1 MANQVEID
9 RTIQPAYGVVT
20 TVAAEPVVQAAY
32 GVIPPVVASEPEVQP
47 AYGVVTPVIGT
58 DINISYEE
66 LEECISRLKKTI
78 NTLKSSW
85 TNGSKKQIARIK
97 QSWVGADCEAY
108 TKKLENMDTKVN
120 NSISALELL
129 CETYEKAKDLIADNQ
144 KSTTAAIDKM

>member
-20 TVAAEPVVQAAY
+20 AVFTEPVQPAY
-32 GVIPPVVASEPEVQP
+32 GVVTPVIGPVQP

-97 QSWVGADCEAY
+97 QSWV
-108 TKKLENMDTKVN
+108 V
-120 NSISALELL
+120 
-129 CETYEKAKDLIADNQ
+129 LIVKHILKN
-144 KSTTAAIDKM
+144 

>member
-20 TVAAEPVVQAAY
+20 AVFTEPVQPAY
-32 GVIPPVVASEPEVQP
+32 GVVTPVIGPVQP

-129 CETYEKAKDLIADNQ
+129 CETYEKAQDLIADNQ